1 MTIKKAAEKSKEK
14 QRRGKPFKK
23 GQSGNLSGRPR
34 GSKNYKTL
42 AFEERLESLG
52 CDPLK
57 VLATICNDEREE
69 TNLRLAAAKELVGY
83 VYPKRKSVELEHKG
97 DLNLES
103 ALQKAH
109 QRLKE
114 SRQNVNGRDSSDSFK
129 TTGPG
134 CV

>member
-1 MTIKKAAEKSKEK
+1 MATKQASKMTKAAEKSKEK
-14 QRRGKPFKK
+14 QRREKPFKK
-23 GQSGNLSGRPR
+23 GQSGNLSGRPK

-69 TNLRLAAAKELVGY
+69 TNLRLTAAKELVGY
-83 VYPKRKSVELEHKG
+83 VFPKRKSVELEHKG

-114 SRQNVNGRDSSDSFK
+114 SRQNVNG
-129 TTGPG
+129 
-134 CV
+134 

>member
-1 MTIKKAAEKSKEK
+1 M
-14 QRRGKPFKK
+14 
-23 GQSGNLSGRPR
+23 
-34 GSKNYKTL
+34 
-42 AFEERLESLG
+42 G

-57 VLATICNDEREE
+57 VLATICTDEREE

-114 SRQNVNGRDSSDSFK
+114 SRQNVNG
-129 TTGPG
+129 
-134 CV
+134 

>member
-1 MTIKKAAEKSKEK
+1 MATKQASKMTKAAEKSKEK

-52 CDPLK
+52 CDHLK

-69 TNLRLAAAKELVGY
+69 TNLRLASANAK
-83 VYPKRKSVELEHKG
+83 KG
-97 DLNLES
+97 SLITPPLSKPINKTTFSPYFIDLLIFIFVF
-103 ALQKAH
+103 L
-109 QRLKE
+109 R
-114 SRQNVNGRDSSDSFK
+114 SDSQL
-129 TTGPG
+129 
-134 CV
+134 V

>member
-1 MTIKKAAEKSKEK
+1 MVKEQTAKKRKKPEKSKKK
-14 QRRGKPFKK
+14 QDARFKP
-23 GQSGNLSGRPR
+23 GESGNPNGRPR

-57 VLATICNDEREE
+57 VLATICNNEREE

-114 SRQNVNGRDSSDSFK
+114 SRQNVNG
-129 TTGPG
+129 
-134 CV
+134 

>member
-1 MTIKKAAEKSKEK
+1 MATKQASKMTKAAEKLKEK

-23 GQSGNLSGRPR
+23 GESGNLSGRPK

-57 VLATICNDEREE
+57 VLATICNNEREE

-83 VYPKRKSVELEHKG
+83 IYPKRKSVELEHKG

-109 QRLKE
+109 QRVKE
-114 SRQNVNGRDSSDSFK
+114 SRQNVNG
-129 TTGPG
+129 
-134 CV
+134 

>member
-1 MTIKKAAEKSKEK
+1 MATKQASKMTKAAEKLKEK

-23 GQSGNLSGRPR
+23 GESGNLSGRPK

-57 VLATICNDEREE
+57 VLATICNNEREE

-114 SRQNVNGRDSSDSFK
+114 SRQNVNG
-129 TTGPG
+129 
-134 CV
+134 

>member
-1 MTIKKAAEKSKEK
+1 MVKEQTAKKRKKPEKSKKK
-14 QRRGKPFKK
+14 QDARFKP
-23 GQSGNLSGRPR
+23 GESANPNGRPR

-57 VLATICNDEREE
+57 VLATICNNEREE

-114 SRQNVNGRDSSDSFK
+114 SRQNVNG
-129 TTGPG
+129 
-134 CV
+134 

>member
-1 MTIKKAAEKSKEK
+1 MVKEQTTKKCKKPEKSKKK
-14 QRRGKPFKK
+14 QDARFKP
-23 GQSGNLSGRPR
+23 GESGNPNGRPR

-57 VLATICNDEREE
+57 VLATICNNEREE

-83 VYPKRKSVELEHKG
+83 VYPKRKSVELEHKE

-114 SRQNVNGRDSSDSFK
+114 SRQNVNG
-129 TTGPG
+129 
-134 CV
+134 

>member
-1 MTIKKAAEKSKEK
+1 MVKEQTTKKCKKPEKSKKK
-14 QRRGKPFKK
+14 QDARFKP
-23 GQSGNLSGRPR
+23 GESGNPNGRPR

-57 VLATICNDEREE
+57 VLATICNNEREE
-69 TNLRLAAAKELVGY
+69 TNLRLAAAKELGGY

-114 SRQNVNGRDSSDSFK
+114 SRQNVNG
-129 TTGPG
+129 
-134 CV
+134 

>member
-23 GQSGNLSGRPR
+23 GQSGNLSGRPK

-57 VLATICNDEREE
+57 VLAACTSSNECGQRI
-69 TNLRLAAAKELVGY
+69 
-83 VYPKRKSVELEHKG
+83 
-97 DLNLES
+97 DLS
-103 ALQKAH
+103 
-109 QRLKE
+109 
-114 SRQNVNGRDSSDSFK
+114 
-129 TTGPG
+129 
-134 CV
+134 

>member
-1 MTIKKAAEKSKEK
+1 MATKQASKMTKAAEKSKEK

-52 CDPLK
+52 CDHLK

-69 TNLRLAAAKELVGY
+69 TNLRLASANAK
-83 VYPKRKSVELEHKG
+83 KG
-97 DLNLES
+97 SLITPPLSKPIN
-103 ALQKAH
+103 
-109 QRLKE
+109 
-114 SRQNVNGRDSSDSFK
+114 K
-129 TTGPG
+129 TTFG
-134 CV
+134 

>member
-1 MTIKKAAEKSKEK
+1 MVKEQTTKKCKKPEKSKKK
-14 QRRGKPFKK
+14 QDARFKP
-23 GQSGNLSGRPR
+23 GESGNPNGRPR

-57 VLATICNDEREE
+57 VLATICNNEREE

-103 ALQKAH
+103 ALAKAH
-109 QRLKE
+109 QRVKE
-114 SRQNVNGRDSSDSFK
+114 SRQNVNG
-129 TTGPG
+129 
-134 CV
+134 

>member
-23 GQSGNLSGRPR
+23 GQSGNLSGRPK

-57 VLATICNDEREE
+57 VLATICNNEREE

-97 DLNLES
+97 DFNLES

-114 SRQNVNGRDSSDSFK
+114 SRQNVNG
-129 TTGPG
+129 
-134 CV
+134 

>member
-1 MTIKKAAEKSKEK
+1 MVKEQTAKKRKKPEKSKKK
-14 QRRGKPFKK
+14 QDARFKP
-23 GQSGNLSGRPR
+23 GESGNPNGRPR

-114 SRQNVNGRDSSDSFK
+114 SRQNVNG
-129 TTGPG
+129 
-134 CV
+134 

>member
-1 MTIKKAAEKSKEK
+1 MVKEQTAKKRKKPEKSKKK
-14 QRRGKPFKK
+14 QDARFKP
-23 GQSGNLSGRPR
+23 GESGNPNGRPR

-103 ALQKAH
+103 ALAKAH
-109 QRLKE
+109 ARVKQAKASE
-114 SRQNVNGRDSSDSFK
+114 NA
-129 TTGPG
+129 
-134 CV
+134 